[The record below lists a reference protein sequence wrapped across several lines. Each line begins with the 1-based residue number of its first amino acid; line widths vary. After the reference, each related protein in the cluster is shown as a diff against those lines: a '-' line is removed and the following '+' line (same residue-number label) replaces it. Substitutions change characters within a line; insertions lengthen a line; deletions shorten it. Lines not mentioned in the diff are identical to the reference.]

1 MVDDKALTERSTT
14 TRRVSRPA
22 GRGRSPRRI
31 ATIIATGICIVAGSA
46 HAGPANDADR
56 VGGYVYDVGILR
68 TTGLLKVVIGSV
80 LWLPAYPMAIASEQ
94 KRTVTE
100 RLVTEP
106 AHDTFERP
114 LGDF

>member
-1 MVDDKALTERSTT
+1 MVDDKALIEQSTT
-14 TRRVSRPA
+14 TRRVSRSA
-22 GRGRSPRRI
+22 GRCSSPRRI
-31 ATIIATGICIVAGSA
+31 ATVIVTGICFVAGSA
-46 HAGPANDADR
+46 HAEPANDADR

-94 KRTVTE
+94 RKIVTE

-106 AHDTFERP
+106 AHDTFKRP